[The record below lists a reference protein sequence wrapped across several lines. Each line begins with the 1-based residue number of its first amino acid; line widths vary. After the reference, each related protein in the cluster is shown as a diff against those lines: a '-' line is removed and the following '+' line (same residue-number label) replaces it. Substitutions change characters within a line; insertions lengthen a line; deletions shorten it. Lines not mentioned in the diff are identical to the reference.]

1 MYSASLQVSSNQWH
15 ATSSEEARQRVAIR
29 HKATRV
35 LLTPRDR
42 PRRHD
47 KNATRDEKKHPELLS
62 RRVGFDMSARAFDMS
77 ARAFDM
83 SARAFDMSAQHA
95 DF

>member
-1 MYSASLQVSSNQWH
+1 MPTETPQAASGFGLL
-15 ATSSEEARQRVAIR
+15 RVAWGAWEGSGHHPAR
-29 HKATRV
+29 K
-35 LLTPRDR
+35 TPLNHRDR

-47 KNATRDEKKHPELLS
+47 KNAPRDGKSHPEILS
-62 RRVGFDMSARAFDMS
+62 PRVGFDMS